1 MDGMKKRLAISA
13 MVGAGNFVVVFLVFK
28 FVAGRHPQQNSMLG
42 FAVLYG
48 LLFGLINALVT
59 FGVGAALKHSSDSN

>member
-48 LLFGLINALVT
+48 LLFWAY
-59 FGVGAALKHSSDSN
+59 